1 MVEEYIKDLE
11 TIEIEVK
18 TVSKSENATTSQIQT
33 LVEMLKKHEILWLAN
48 ILALRQR
55 IKETEEDEPQDMYQ
69 STLVNKLLEKRE

>member
-18 TVSKSENATTSQIQT
+18 TVSKSENATTSQIQS

-48 ILALRQR
+48 IHAL
-55 IKETEEDEPQDMYQ
+55 E
-69 STLVNKLLEKRE
+69 